1 MREISKLK
9 TIEEIPLVDLGSQIR
24 DEGELIA
31 VTWYT
36 VYDKQ
41 QVVYHNTVYHIQ
53 QVVYHVLKQSLASS
67 DSESIIPEW
76 FFKTVN
82 MIEPERVEFKN
93 DSKI

>member
-1 MREISKLK
+1 MREKSKLE
-9 TIEEIPLVDLGSQIR
+9 TIEETPLMDLGSQIR

-36 VYDKQ
+36 VY
-41 QVVYHNTVYHIQ
+41 HIQ
-53 QVVYHVLKQSLASS
+53 QVVYHVLKKSKASS

-76 FFKTVN
+76 FFKTVI

-93 DSKI
+93 DNKI